1 MTIPVVR
8 KRAKKPK
15 TRTGCRTCRAR
26 HIKCDEARPACRRCV
41 ASNRECAGYDVVRPS
56 ATAGNQCSLLL
67 PKGGMEVELA
77 TASSSQ
83 PPLQALPLLHPHHP
97 MTKPATF
104 FTPMSTY
111 EAHAYDF
118 FRTKTIH
125 QLPGSSWT
133 MNWERLALQAGHY
146 EPAITHAAIALG
158 SIHRAVSA
166 ASPGSSSPPTGSPG
180 AMTDHV
186 VDRDQRFFALCQYNK
201 ALGLIRRYIEALG
214 NGGTNRD
221 VEVVLLVSLL
231 FFCFEILVNEDDRAT
246 LHLRTG
252 LRILYEKVR
261 KLDEYR
267 SPAREVDVEG
277 QEKRVVRIQTRPRTN
292 LDVLLQTFVRL
303 DGDLTIVGDEEPY
316 LFPVCHEKIPSSFFC
331 LEEAMVHLDAIAT
344 AAHGVCR
351 DIVMLAD
358 RELVMNRPEVDILD
372 EDMRNCLACAYS
384 RTISLPKEHQLRLDK
399 IKSDVNAW
407 MAALACWSVTDD
419 KEPALLLTQ
428 INFFYT
434 WFLVMSWRDE
444 NEMLIDRF
452 DSQFEHIL
460 ALIEQYIHAH
470 GGFVGQE
477 DMVLQAEHFPTTRQ
491 AFTVGTDVVPCIGM
505 IAYKSRNSRTRRK
518 GLRLLRAI
526 NLAGV
531 FDAHYLAAF
540 GQAVCD
546 LEEEHARAI
555 NNIPEGVDLECHQV
569 PEEARLVEI
578 ELGVTEPCEMRSSFY
593 KDDTGRLIYAYYKDL
608 ETRELAVAAKPFI
621 VNRSPNSQ
629 GPLYAWTDLPPGT
642 RVRTFGR
649 ARLEA
654 VMSDDHISDCYAV
667 PETTPPEWEPPMQW
681 VDCDFP
687 LPEKKI
693 PVMEDGL
700 HGRGPSIPGYRIPR
714 EGSSGSS
721 TPLSYHQMHSTMQKP
736 VQVGYE

>member
-1 MTIPVVR
+1 M
-8 KRAKKPK
+8 
-15 TRTGCRTCRAR
+15 
-26 HIKCDEARPACRRCV
+26 
-41 ASNRECAGYDVVRPS
+41 S
-56 ATAGNQCSLLL
+56 
-67 PKGGMEVELA
+67 
-77 TASSSQ
+77 
-83 PPLQALPLLHPHHP
+83 
-97 MTKPATF
+97 KPATLLM
-104 FTPMSTY
+104 PMSTY

-166 ASPGSSSPPTGSPG
+166 AAAAASPGSSPTGSPGSSSTTT
-180 AMTDHV
+180 TDA

-201 ALGLIRRYIEALG
+201 ALGLIRQYIGTLD

-267 SPAREVDVEG
+267 SSAREVDVEG

-292 LDVLLQTFVRL
+292 LDVLLQTFIRL
-303 DGDLTIVGDEEPY
+303 DGDLTVVGDEEPY
-316 LFPVCHEKIPSSFFC
+316 LFPVCHERIPHSFFC

-358 RELVMNRPEVDILD
+358 RELVMNRPEVDLLD

-384 RTISLPKEHQLRLDK
+384 RTVSLPKEHELRLEK
-399 IKSDVNAW
+399 VKRDVNAW

-434 WFLVMSWRDE
+434 WFSVMSWRDE
-444 NEMLIDRF
+444 DEMLVDRF
-452 DSQFEHIL
+452 DGQFEHIL
-460 ALIEQYIHAH
+460 SMIEQYIHAH

-477 DMVLQAEHFPTTRQ
+477 DMFLQAENFPTTRQ
-491 AFTVGTDVVPCIGM
+491 AFTIGTDVVPCIGM
-505 IAYKSRNSRTRRK
+505 IAYRSRNSRTRRK
-518 GLRLLRAI
+518 GFRLLRAI

-540 GQAVCD
+540 GEAVCEV
-546 LEEEHARAI
+546 EEQRARAI
-555 NNIPEGVDLECHQV
+555 NGIPEGVDLECHQI
-569 PEEARLVEI
+569 PEEARLIEI
-578 ELGVTEPCEMRSSFY
+578 ELGATEMCEARSAFY
-593 KDDTGRLIYAYYKDL
+593 KDDTGRLVYAYYKDM
-608 ETRELAVAAKPFI
+608 ETRELHVTAKPFL
-621 VNRSPNSQ
+621 VNRGPISQ
-629 GPLYAWTDLPPGT
+629 GPLHSRMDPSLGSRGQVSAVP
-642 RVRTFGR
+642 
-649 ARLEA
+649 LEA
-654 VMSDDHISDCYAV
+654 AMNNISVEDHSDMIPDRSPPSWEV
-667 PETTPPEWEPPMQW
+667 PASSSCASSSASSQQWKDSSEVGVWDTTQFSTMKRGSYGSSRSIPNFRSPLERDVGGTSTTATTTPPL
-681 VDCDFP
+681 VDHHDHRHRHH
-687 LPEKKI
+687 
-693 PVMEDGL
+693 M
-700 HGRGPSIPGYRIPR
+700 Y
-714 EGSSGSS
+714 
-721 TPLSYHQMHSTMQKP
+721 STMQNP
-736 VQVGYE
+736 VPVGFQ

>member
-26 HIKCDEARPACRRCV
+26 HIKCDEGRPACRRCV
-41 ASNRECAGYDVVRPS
+41 ASTRECAGYDVVRPS
-56 ATAGNQCSLLL
+56 ATAGAQCSLLL
-67 PKGGMEVELA
+67 PKGGVEVEW
-77 TASSSQ
+77 AS
-83 PPLQALPLLHPHHP
+83 LPHHP
-97 MTKPATF
+97 MARPATLL
-104 FTPMSTY
+104 TPMSMY

-125 QLPGSSWT
+125 QLPGSSCT

-146 EPAITHAAIALG
+146 EPAITHAAIALA

-166 ASPGSSSPPTGSPG
+166 ASSPSPPTASPPSSSS
-180 AMTDHV
+180 TDV
-186 VDRDQRFFALCQYNK
+186 VDRDQHFFALCQYHK
-201 ALGLIRRYIEALG
+201 ALGMIRRYIETLDHGAP
-214 NGGTNRD
+214 NRN

-231 FFCFEILVNEDDRAT
+231 FFCFEILVNEDDRAL

-261 KLDEYR
+261 NLDEYR
-267 SPAREVDVEG
+267 SSAREIDVEG
-277 QEKRVVRIQTRPRTN
+277 QEKRVVRIQSRPRTN
-292 LDVLLQTFVRL
+292 LDVLLQTFIRL
-303 DGDLTIVGDEEPY
+303 DGDLTVVGDEEPY
-316 LFPVCHEKIPSSFFC
+316 LFPVCHERIPHSFFC

-344 AAHGVCR
+344 GAHGVCR

-358 RELVMNRPEVDILD
+358 RELVTNRPEVDLLD
-372 EDMRNCLACAYS
+372 ADMRNCLACAYS
-384 RTISLPKEHQLRLDK
+384 RTVSLPEEHQIRLDK

-419 KEPALLLTQ
+419 EQPALLLVK

-444 NEMLIDRF
+444 NEMLMDRF

-460 ALIEQYIHAH
+460 AMIEQYIHAH

-505 IAYKSRNSRTRRK
+505 IAYRSRNSRTRRK

-540 GQAVCD
+540 GEAVCE
-546 LEEEHARAI
+546 LEEQHARAI
-555 NNIPEGVDLECHQV
+555 NGIPEGVDLECHQV
-569 PEEARLVEI
+569 PEEARLLEI
-578 ELGVTEPCEMRSSFY
+578 ELGAAQVCETGSSFY
-593 KDDTGRLIYAYYKDL
+593 KEDIGRLVYVYYKDL
-608 ETRELAVAAKPFI
+608 ETRELAVAAKDFLVHRGPY
-621 VNRSPNSQ
+621 SQ
-629 GPLYAWTDLPPGT
+629 GADSPVLP
-642 RVRTFGR
+642 
-649 ARLEA
+649 
-654 VMSDDHISDCYAV
+654 
-667 PETTPPEWEPPMQW
+667 
-681 VDCDFP
+681 
-687 LPEKKI
+687 
-693 PVMEDGL
+693 
-700 HGRGPSIPGYRIPR
+700 
-714 EGSSGSS
+714 
-721 TPLSYHQMHSTMQKP
+721 
-736 VQVGYE
+736 